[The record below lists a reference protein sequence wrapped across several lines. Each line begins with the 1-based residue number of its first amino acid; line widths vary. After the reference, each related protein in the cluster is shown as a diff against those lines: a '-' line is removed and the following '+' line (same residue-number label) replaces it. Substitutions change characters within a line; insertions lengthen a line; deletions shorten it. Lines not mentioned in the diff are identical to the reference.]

1 MTTALENE
9 RHEVLRGV
17 PPRRVRL
24 LLVVDVFRTY
34 THAHIL
40 SRRNQ
45 ENPKTPDGRHPR
57 QAHIH
62 TFSHLHGPERLVR
75 TYANKRKNGK
85 SMMMKLEDI
94 IEVPAVGPSHQRGA
108 TKCTVKIR

>member
-45 ENPKTPDGRHPR
+45 EKPKPPPKKTVGPTED
-57 QAHIH
+57 ILDMH
-62 TFSHLHGPERLVR
+62 TYTQTR
-75 TYANKRKNGK
+75 TYKAPKSKYVRMQKSVKMGK
-85 SMMMKLEDI
+85 
-94 IEVPAVGPSHQRGA
+94 A
-108 TKCTVKIR
+108 